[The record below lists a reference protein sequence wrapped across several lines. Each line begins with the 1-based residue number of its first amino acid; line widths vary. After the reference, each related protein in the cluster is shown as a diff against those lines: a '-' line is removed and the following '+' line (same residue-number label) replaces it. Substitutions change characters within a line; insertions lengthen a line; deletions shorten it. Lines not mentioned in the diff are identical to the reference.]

1 MRKTDVTQVVDKPPI
16 ARAAQ
21 YLNLGSELRG
31 RKKRPEPKTIL
42 PKELRRESVT
52 SNVCAP
58 ILQRMH
64 GIKTVDPVRQ
74 TGLHST
80 GRRIA
85 TRSGEIDDLVLTQ
98 YARKNIAR
106 QALDDTQDGSVTDT
120 AVRQLAIGMLDN
132 NPVAR
137 CCAAYG
143 YWQATG
149 SESAISVLQNAVCS
163 DDEDERT
170 VAAHG
175 LAKVDIKKVRNLQGS
190 AEDDRPNT
198 PPQPIR
204 PSMTVIIHGTFA
216 KDANWYRPGG
226 GFHTYIKQNVYP
238 DVYSGD
244 DFYFWSGRY
253 SLVDSGLKRIWGKA
267 AKKLVSWI
275 NAHPTRK
282 LRLIAHSHGNNVVNI
297 ATQQIQACS
306 LIQLSPPVRS
316 WNLPNMANV
325 SSNRIFNIHSTI
337 DLVVMIDGGAQNYK
351 RTAVASSE
359 RKRKIARFG
368 HADSH
373 KGRKWKRK
381 NVPKLVTS
389 VCK

>member
-1 MRKTDVTQVVDKPPI
+1 MKKIDIRRVVSDPPI
-16 ARAAQ
+16 KRAAQ
-21 YLNLGSELRG
+21 YLNIGAELRTR
-31 RKKRPEPKTIL
+31 RKKPQPKTIL

-52 SNVCAP
+52 TNVLAP
-58 ILQRMH
+58 VLERMH
-64 GIKTVDPVRQ
+64 GIETIDPVVQ
-74 TGLHST
+74 TGLKWT
-80 GRRIA
+80 GRRIS
-85 TRSGEIDDLVLTQ
+85 TRSGEIDDLVLTR
-98 YARKNIAR
+98 YARKSIAN
-106 QALDDTQDGSVTDT
+106 QALDDAQDDSVSDT

-132 NPVAR
+132 DPVAR

-149 SESAISVLQNAVCS
+149 SESAVSVLKSAIAS

-170 VAAHG
+170 VAAHA

-190 AEDDRPNT
+190 AADDKANT
-198 PPQPIR
+198 PAQPTR
-204 PSMTVIIHGTFA
+204 PSMTAIIHGTFA

-226 GFHTYIKQNVYP
+226 GFHTYIKKNVYP
-238 DVYSGD
+238 DVYSGK

-253 SLVDSGLKRIWGKA
+253 SLSDNGLSRIWSKA
-267 AKKLVSWI
+267 ADKLVSWI
-275 NAHPTRK
+275 NAHPAQK

-297 ATQQIQACS
+297 ATQKIQACS

-325 SSNRIFNIHSTI
+325 TSDRIFNIHSRI

-359 RKRKIARFG
+359 RIRKIARFG

-381 NVPKLVTS
+381 KVPKLVTS
-389 VCK
+389 VCQ